1 MRIKLN
7 LLLLASG
14 GADALKCLIS
24 QCLRH
29 RGQLGTL
36 CSFSLVNTIFPVYTL
51 HLLCFINDCQL
62 HLEVMIHHV
71 WFLWLQCES
80 EPFALVSI
88 LNKDIAVFFER

>member
-24 QCLRH
+24 ILLGSLISQCLRH

-36 CSFSLVNTIFPVYTL
+36 CFFSLVNTIFPAYTL
-51 HLLCFINDCQL
+51 L
-62 HLEVMIHHV
+62 
-71 WFLWLQCES
+71 
-80 EPFALVSI
+80 
-88 LNKDIAVFFER
+88 